1 MDYTIIFIYFCSVNY
16 FNTSMAK
23 IKSGFMGERAI
34 ILPSPII
41 EEFKQSELGST
52 LYITDIGF
60 YPKAHFHFRKRTK
73 EEAIQHILMYCVEGE
88 GWYEIDNQ
96 IQKVS
101 ENHVFVLPK
110 SKAHSYGSLKKNPWT
125 IYWIHFDGEKAAFFS
140 DGLQKPLLVSPE
152 KDSRIEDRL
161 KLFEEI
167 YYTLQNG
174 YSINNLEFSIILLY
188 HFLGSLKYM
197 NTFRS
202 SLTERQSKREMT
214 EDAIHFMRENLQKPL
229 KLNEIAHYTGLSTS
243 HFSLL
248 FKQKTGFSPLNYFNQ
263 LRIQSACHQLDF
275 STLSITQIAKMT
287 GFDDPL
293 YFSRLFSKIM
303 GCSPTKYRKSKK
315 G

>member
-1 MDYTIIFIYFCSVNY
+1 
-16 FNTSMAK
+16 
-23 IKSGFMGERAI
+23 
-34 ILPSPII
+34 
-41 EEFKQSELGST
+41 
-52 LYITDIGF
+52 
-60 YPKAHFHFRKRTK
+60 
-73 EEAIQHILMYCVEGE
+73 
-88 GWYEIDNQ
+88 
-96 IQKVS
+96 
-101 ENHVFVLPK
+101 
-110 SKAHSYGSLKKNPWT
+110 
-125 IYWIHFDGEKAAFFS
+125 
-140 DGLQKPLLVSPE
+140 
-152 KDSRIEDRL
+152 
-161 KLFEEI
+161 
-167 YYTLQNG
+167 
-174 YSINNLEFSIILLY
+174 
-188 HFLGSLKYM
+188 M

-275 STLSITQIAKMT
+275 STLSITHIAKMT